1 MSAKSTRNLTTAEI
15 VTVYIPHITW
25 IMRPSSDIVTVS
37 QSLLS
42 SDLLR
47 DQNQGK
53 AVTSLN
59 EDVREVQSK
68 GRSLRENKF

>member
-1 MSAKSTRNLTTAEI
+1 
-15 VTVYIPHITW
+15 
-25 IMRPSSDIVTVS
+25 MRPSSDIVTVS
-37 QSLLS
+37 RKERRTES

-68 GRSLRENKF
+68 ERSLRENKF